1 LSVKAYFEDLMY
13 GRKKSR
19 LLGPALSAVSLMY
32 GAAVFARNA
41 LYRLG
46 TLKSRKLSCRVIS
59 IGNLT
64 LGGTGKTP
72 MVIAVAGL
80 LSENRKHPAV
90 ISRGYGR
97 QDEAKILVVSD
108 GQSLLVDARTGG
120 DEPVLIGSKLSG
132 VPVVVGNKRYEAAQ
146 FVLKRF
152 HPDIVILDDGFQHL
166 KLRRDLDIVLVD
178 AADPFGNGKLFPAG
192 ILREPVTALR
202 RAHAVVITRADASG
216 SVEELRENIRRISVA
231 PVFTSFHRPVDLV
244 ADRISGFKP
253 LSVLRGTRVL
263 ALSGIARPASFLSL
277 LTSLG
282 AFIAAECAYPDHHDY
297 KKSDL
302 VEVFQKA
309 ADHAADMIVTTEKDA
324 IRLRE
329 LKPDGIWALRIEL
342 SVVEREEWESF
353 LLNSL

>member
-1 LSVKAYFEDLMY
+1 M
-13 GRKKSR
+13 
-19 LLGPALSAVSLMY
+19 
-32 GAAVFARNA
+32 RNA
-41 LYRLG
+41 LYKRG
-46 TLKSRKLSCRVIS
+46 TLKIRKLPCRVIS

-72 MVIAVAGL
+72 MVIAVAGFL
-80 LSENRKHPAV
+80 LKNRKRPAV
-90 ISRGYGR
+90 VSRGYGR
-97 QDEAKILVVSD
+97 KDESKILVVSD
-108 GQSLLVDARTGG
+108 GRSLLVDAREGG
-120 DEPVLIGSKLSG
+120 DEPVLIGSKLSD

-146 FVLKRF
+146 YTLKRF
-152 HPDIVILDDGFQHL
+152 NPNTVILDDGFQHL
-166 KLRRDLDIVLVD
+166 QLIRDLDIVLVD

-244 ADRISGFKP
+244 SGRIGGFKP
-253 LSVLRGTRVL
+253 LSALRGTRVL

-277 LTSLG
+277 LRSLG
-282 AFIAAECAYPDHHDY
+282 AVIAAECIYPDHYDY

-302 VEVFQKA
+302 AEIFQKA
-309 ADHAADMIVTTEKDA
+309 ADNAANMIVTTEKDA

-329 LKPDGIWALRIEL
+329 LKPDGVWALRIEL
-342 SVVEREEWESF
+342 AVVEREEWESF
-353 LLNSL
+353 LLDSL